1 MTGGGRRSSQSPC
14 GFVLC
19 LFDPDTEIHPIL
31 SLVLSL
37 SVWETRERER
47 EEEGRGIGWKI
58 NPGQWVLPQHLSCSL
73 LPSLTSSYQ
82 NCQLRDKLACC
93 VWSVSLLLFS
103 CLVSRLWIQEKEIHW
118 HHVYSYSVAFI
129 VLTASR
135 DKTYV
140 QFNGTGLSSL
150 VSLTVQYFVK
160 KFPLNF
166 PVFQK
171 TILSWIQFQAGLIF
185 NFPLGSIHA
194 IS

>member
-19 LFDPDTEIHPIL
+19 LEIRTQRSIPSSHL
-31 SLVLSL
+31 SCLCQFG
-37 SVWETRERER
+37 RQERER

-140 QFNGTGLSSL
+140 QFNGTGLSS
-150 VSLTVQYFVK
+150 
-160 KFPLNF
+160 
-166 PVFQK
+166 
-171 TILSWIQFQAGLIF
+171 
-185 NFPLGSIHA
+185 
-194 IS
+194 